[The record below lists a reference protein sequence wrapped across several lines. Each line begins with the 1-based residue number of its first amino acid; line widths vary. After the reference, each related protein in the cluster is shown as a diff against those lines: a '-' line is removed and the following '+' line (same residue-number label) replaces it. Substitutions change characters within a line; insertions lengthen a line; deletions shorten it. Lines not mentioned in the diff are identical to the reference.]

1 MKRECEVKHPLI
13 RDGAGR
19 EDRLLDALN
28 PQKASFPKIDDR
40 TLADLLA
47 FARSYAEKIQYYNL
61 QNEPA
66 GDWASFFENDVSF
79 LIAQISLKD
88 LAPFKTLAQKAL
100 SVVEAGPHLKKPKVK
115 KASTTLFDLIFTM
128 AWEFDRWYKR
138 SVPGFKFE
146 RELVRIIS
154 AQLKQPLFQALG
166 NYKFAR
172 DKNFLA
178 DEPLAAGDTALLSS
192 EDVLAE
198 SFETIW
204 TDGESWSDYIDG
216 ITYEKEIFQSKPG
229 TAADGLRLLFEPFCD
244 AQSQLKQ
251 LAPDL
256 LKETLESWSGHEPHA
271 ALYLTFLRLF
281 EHAQNHL
288 NTITQRRLDF
298 FYRQVLGF
306 KEKPAVPDTVHLLF
320 ELAKQIDSH
329 TLDSGTLL
337 KAGKDSSDKDVFY
350 ATDSEISINK
360 ASVAS
365 LKTVFVDS
373 FDACRVYA
381 ARAANSLDGQG
392 AVFEIDEPKWKPFGQ
407 SQKNLAASEQ
417 TMVRADIGFA
427 VAAPV
432 LFLSEGTRDIFLT
445 LTSDQSISAV
455 FPTGAAAAQK
465 LSIYLS
471 GAEAWIQKTPAEFKK
486 VGDKKLQ
493 IKISLDVSDPPVAAY
508 DDKVLTEGFSTPF
521 PVLKVVL
528 KNEEGQAYL
537 YEHFKELDATG
548 IDIEVDVKG
557 VASLI
562 LQNDEGLNAK
572 FPFGTRPAKGA
583 HFHIGNREVFQK
595 QLTYL
600 KWYLEWKDVP
610 DSDMGEYYE
619 SYFLT
624 PAKASERLLALV
636 MEEKEK
642 LVQETEEPKDAKS
655 VFEETQ
661 SSSKREKESTTTLS
675 NTSFKAQCEILYGNE
690 WKALG
695 DPKSLF
701 KSSDAT
707 QVASAALVSSDFSK
721 LSGYAPDYIENDFAQ
736 YSVDTGRGFIRLAL
750 SGPDTAFGHRL
761 YREIYT
767 KRIIAYANSQT
778 AENELMI
785 PNEPY
790 TPLLNSLT
798 LDYKAKESVDLSQK
812 PTSKSAALFHV
823 RPFGHKAVFDETGAA
838 LPAVGKFQN
847 GEKDDVAESQGE
859 LYIGVSGLKP
869 RQTLSL
875 LFQVAE
881 GSADPELS
889 KETIYWS
896 YLADNQW
903 KSFSSKEILGDS
915 TNGLL
920 NSGIMLFD
928 VSKAATDDNTVLPSG
943 FHWIRAC
950 VRKNAA
956 AVCDVIEIAAQAVA
970 ATFQD
975 QKNDPGFLATPTP
988 ANTISKLKVKQSAVK
1003 KIKQPYASF
1012 GGKVEER
1019 SPEFYTRVSERLRH
1033 KGRGVGPW
1041 DYERLVLENF
1051 PEIYK
1056 ARCIS
1061 HATYNYADEER
1072 NIEIPAS
1079 EFAPGFV
1086 TVIVIPDLNNLNAVN
1101 PLEPRASLATLEK
1114 VKSFLSER
1122 ISPFAAKRLKV
1133 INPLYEQVR
1142 VSFQFAPKGS
1152 GDSGVYETR
1161 LNDDIKRFLSPWAYG
1176 KSADISFG
1184 GKIHR
1189 STILNFVEERPYVD
1203 YVVDFT
1209 MSQIVENQETGSDIE
1224 EAAPGTARSIIVSHP
1239 DHDIKALEKGSS

>member
-28 PQKASFPKIDDR
+28 PQKTSFPKIDDR
-40 TLADLLA
+40 TLADFLVL
-47 FARSYAEKIQYYNL
+47 ARSYAEKIQYYNL

-66 GDWASFFENDVSF
+66 GDWTSFFENDVSF

-88 LAPFKTLAQKAL
+88 STPFKRLAQQAL
-100 SVVEAGPHLKKPKVK
+100 SIVEAGPHLKKPKVK
-115 KASTTLFDLIFTM
+115 RATTTIFEMIFNM
-128 AWEFDRWYKR
+128 AWEFDRWYKK
-138 SVPGFKFE
+138 SVSGFKFE
-146 RELVRIIS
+146 RELYRIIS
-154 AQLKQPLFQALG
+154 AQLKQPLFQAIG

-172 DKNFLA
+172 DKNLLS
-178 DEPLAAGDTALLSS
+178 DETLAAGDLAILSS
-192 EDVLAE
+192 EEVLAE

-216 ITYEKEIFQSKPG
+216 IAYDKEIFQS
-229 TAADGLRLLFEPFCD
+229 TTVAAADGLRRLFESFCD
-244 AQSQLKQ
+244 AQAQLKQ
-251 LAPDL
+251 LAPDFL
-256 LKETLESWSGHEPHA
+256 NETMESWSGHAPHA
-271 ALYLTFLRLF
+271 ALYLTFLMLY
-281 EHAQNHL
+281 EHARNHL

-306 KEKPAVPDTVHLLF
+306 KEKPAVPDKVHVLF

-329 TLDSGTLL
+329 ALDAGTLL
-337 KAGKDSSDKDVFY
+337 KAGKDSTDKDVFY
-350 ATDSEISINK
+350 AIDSEISVNK
-360 ASVAS
+360 AAVAS
-365 LKTVFVDS
+365 LKTVFIDS
-373 FDACRVYA
+373 ADDYRVYA
-381 ARAANSLDGQG
+381 APAANSLDGQG
-392 AVFEIDEPKWKPFGQ
+392 AEFETDEPKWKPFGQ

-445 LTSDQSISAV
+445 LTSGQAIFSG
-455 FPTGAAAAQK
+455 FPTGASAAQK
-465 LSIYLS
+465 LAVYLS
-471 GAEAWIQKTPAEFKK
+471 GAEGWVQKTPAEFKK

-493 IKISLDVSDPPVAAY
+493 IKISLGVSDPPVAAY
-508 DDKVLTEGFSTPF
+508 DDKVLAEGFSTPF

-528 KNEEGQAYL
+528 KNEEGQTYL
-537 YEHFKELDATG
+537 YENFKELDLTG

-562 LQNDEGLNAK
+562 LQNDDGLNAK
-572 FPFGTRPAKGA
+572 FPFGTRPAKGSN
-583 HFHIGNREVFQK
+583 FYIGNREVFQK
-595 QLTYL
+595 RLTYF

-610 DSDMGEYYE
+610 SADMGEYYE

-624 PAKASERLLALV
+624 PSKASERLLAMV
-636 MEEKEK
+636 MEEKKK
-642 LVQETEEPKDAKS
+642 LVAETEEPKDAKS
-655 VFEETQ
+655 VFEKTQ
-661 SSSKREKESTTTLS
+661 SGSKREKESTTTLS
-675 NTSFKAQCEILYGNE
+675 NASFKAQCEILYGNE
-690 WKALG
+690 WKTLG
-695 DPKSLF
+695 DPKSLL

-707 QVASAALVSSDFSK
+707 QVASAALGSSDFSK

-736 YSVDTGRGFIRLAL
+736 YSVDTGRGFIRLVL
-750 SGPDTAFGHRL
+750 SGPDMAFGHRL

-778 AENELMI
+778 AENELLI

-798 LDYKAKESVDLSQK
+798 LDYKAKESVDLSKK

-823 RPFGHKAVFDETGAA
+823 RPFGHGAVYDETGAA

-847 GEKDDVAESQGE
+847 GEKDDIGQSQGE

-869 RQTLSL
+869 RQNLSL

-903 KSFSSKEILGDS
+903 KAFSSKRIMGDS

-920 NSGIMLFD
+920 NSGTMLFD
-928 VSKAATDDNTVLPSG
+928 ISKTATDDNTVLPSG
-943 FHWIRAC
+943 YHWIRAC

-956 AVCDVIEIAAQAVA
+956 AVCDIIEIAAQVGA
-970 ATFQD
+970 ATFKD
-975 QKNDPGFLATPTP
+975 QGNDPGFLAAQTP
-988 ANTISKLKVKQSAVK
+988 ADTISKLKVKQSAVK

-1033 KGRGVGPW
+1033 KARGVGPW

-1061 HATYNYADEER
+1061 HTTYNYADEER

-1114 VKSFLSER
+1114 IKDFLSKH

-1142 VSFQFAPKGS
+1142 VSFRFALKGS
-1152 GDSGVYETR
+1152 GDSGVHEAR
-1161 LNDDIKRFLSPWAYG
+1161 LDDDITRFLCPWAYG
-1176 KSADISFG
+1176 KNADISFG

-1189 STILNFVEERPYVD
+1189 STILNFAEERPYVD
-1203 YVVDFT
+1203 YVVDFK

-1239 DHDIKALEKGSS
+1239 DHDIKALEKGPS